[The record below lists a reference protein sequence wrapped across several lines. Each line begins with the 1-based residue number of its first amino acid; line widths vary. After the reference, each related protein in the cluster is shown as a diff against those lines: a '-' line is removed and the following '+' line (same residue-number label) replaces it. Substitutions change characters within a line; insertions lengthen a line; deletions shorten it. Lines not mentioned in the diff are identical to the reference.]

1 VYETGLAFMS
11 AATSPNQ
18 NITLVVFERDLRI
31 ADQKALIE
39 AAKAGPVVA
48 AFCLDAPLKAALG
61 GAQKWWLHQ
70 SLTSLNTALA
80 DYGGRLT
87 LISGNDRAVTLIAF
101 CKANLI
107 SKVSWTGRQG
117 IFNRDSDSVL
127 AEKLK
132 EAGLTASIHTGQLLH
147 DPAAIRTGSG
157 GPFRVYTPFW
167 RVVEPRLETVKPE
180 AAPEKITFA
189 TVNGSEDLA
198 SWGLTPTKPDWSGTL
213 ADAWQ
218 PGETGAHNNLA
229 TFLDGALTGY
239 DEMRNR
245 PDKTGT
251 SRLSAHLA
259 FGEISPAQVV
269 QGALKRRG
277 KVPAGDLETFLKEI
291 VWREFSYHLLHQK
304 PGLATE
310 NFNAAFDRFPW
321 GNDNAALKAW
331 QKGMTGYP
339 IIDAGMRQLYQT
351 GWMHNRVRMIVASFL
366 TKHILLDWRQ
376 GERWF
381 WDTLVDAD
389 PASNAAGWQWV
400 SGSGAD
406 ASPYFRIFNPILQ
419 AEKFD
424 PNGDYVR
431 KYVPELAK
439 MRTPFIHK
447 PWEAPDMELIS
458 AGVRMG
464 STYPRP
470 IVDHGMAR
478 IRALDAYKA
487 LKEQS

>member
-1 VYETGLAFMS
+1 MLDTPAS
-11 AATSPNQ
+11 NQ
-18 NITLVVFERDLRI
+18 NVTLVVFERDLRL
-31 ADQKALIE
+31 ADHKALF
-39 AAKAGPVVA
+39 AAAHEGPLVA
-48 AFCLDAPLKAALG
+48 AFCLDTPLKTELG
-61 GAQKWWLHQ
+61 GAQKWWLHHSLASLHA
-70 SLTSLNTALA
+70 SLT
-80 DYGGRLT
+80 DHGGQLT
-87 LISGNDRAVTLIAF
+87 LLSGNDRAVTLIAF
-101 CKANLI
+101 CKANSI
-107 SKVSWTGRQG
+107 SNVAWTGRQG
-117 IFNRDSDSVL
+117 IFGRDSDAVL
-127 AEKLK
+127 AEKLR
-132 EAGLTASIHTGQLLH
+132 EADLTVSIHPGQLLH
-147 DPAAIRTGSG
+147 EPAAIRTGSG

-167 RVVEPRLETVKPE
+167 RVVEPKLEHVKPE
-180 AAPEKITFA
+180 PAPEKIDFA
-189 TVNGSEDLA
+189 AVQGGENLL

-213 ADAWQ
+213 AAKWQ
-218 PGETGAHNNLA
+218 PGEAGAHHNLA
-229 TFLDGALTGY
+229 EFLDGALTGY
-239 DEMRNR
+239 DEDRNR

-251 SRLSAHLA
+251 SRLSPHLA
-259 FGEISPAQVV
+259 FGEISPHSIV
-269 QGALKRRG
+269 QAALKRRG

-304 PGLATE
+304 PDLGTA
-310 NFNAAFDRFPW
+310 NFNPSFDRFPW
-321 GNDNAALKAW
+321 GTDRAALKAW
-331 QKGMTGYP
+331 QQGKTGYP
-339 IIDAGMRQLYQT
+339 IVDAGMRELYQT

-366 TKHILLDWRQ
+366 TKHILLDWRE

-439 MRTPFIHK
+439 LRAPFIHK

-458 AGVRMG
+458 AGVRIG

-470 IVDHGMAR
+470 IVDHDKAR
-478 IRALDAYKA
+478 VRALDAYKM
-487 LKEQS
+487 LKEPA

>member
-1 VYETGLAFMS
+1 MS
-11 AATSPNQ
+11 AASSSKQ
-18 NITLVVFERDLRI
+18 NATLVVFERDLRI
-31 ADQKALIE
+31 ADQKALLE
-39 AAKAGPVVA
+39 AANTGPIVA
-48 AFCLDAPLKAALG
+48 AYCLDTPLKALLG

-70 SLTSLNTALA
+70 SLASLDAGLEG
-80 DYGGRLT
+80 YGGRLI
-87 LISGNDRAVTLIAF
+87 LLSGNDRAVTLIAF
-101 CKANLI
+101 CKANSILN
-107 SKVSWTGRQG
+107 VSWTSRNDMFSGHQS
-117 IFNRDSDSVL
+117 RDSDSIL
-127 AEKLK
+127 AEKLRD
-132 EAGLTASIHTGQLLH
+132 AGLTVSIYPGQLLH
-147 DPAAIRTGSG
+147 QPAAIRTGSG

-167 RVVEPRLETVKPE
+167 RVVAPSLENVKAD
-180 AAPEKITFA
+180 AAPEKIVFA
-189 TVNGSEDLA
+189 EVPGGETLA
-198 SWGLTPTKPDWSGTL
+198 AWQLMPTKPDWSGTL

-218 PGETGAHNNLA
+218 PGQTGAHHNLA
-229 TFLDGALTGY
+229 AFIEGALTGY
-239 DEMRNR
+239 DEDRNR
-245 PDKTGT
+245 PDKAGT

-269 QGALKRRG
+269 EAALKHRG
-277 KVPAGDLETFLKEI
+277 KVPDNDLETFLKEI
-291 VWREFSYHLLHQK
+291 VWREFSYHLLYQK

-310 NFNAAFDRFPW
+310 NFNASFDRFPW
-321 GNDNAALKAW
+321 GSDNTALKAW
-331 QKGMTGYP
+331 QAGQTGYP
-339 IIDAGMRQLYQT
+339 IVDAGMRQLYQT

-366 TKHILLDWRQ
+366 TKHLLLDWRD

-389 PASNAAGWQWV
+389 AASNAAGWQWV

-424 PNGDYVR
+424 PKGDYVR

-439 MRTPFIHK
+439 MRAPFIHK

-464 STYPRP
+464 NTYPRP
-470 IVDHGMAR
+470 IVDHGKAR

-487 LKEQS
+487 LKDPL

>member
-1 VYETGLAFMS
+1 MS
-11 AATSPNQ
+11 AASSFSQ
-18 NITLVVFERDLRI
+18 NTTLVVFERDLRI
-31 ADQKALIE
+31 ADQNALNE
-39 AAKAGPVVA
+39 AAKAGPLVA

-70 SLTSLNTALA
+70 SLTSLDAALA

-101 CKANLI
+101 CKANSI

-127 AEKLK
+127 ADKLR
-132 EAGLTASIHTGQLLH
+132 EAGLTVSIHAGQLLH
-147 DPAAIRTGSG
+147 EPAAIRTGSG

-167 RVVEPRLETVKPE
+167 RVVEPRLEPVRSE
-180 AAPEKITFA
+180 AAPEKISFGQIT
-189 TVNGSEDLA
+189 GSEDLA

-218 PGETGAHNNLA
+218 PGETGAHHNLSA
-229 TFLDGALTGY
+229 FLDSALTGY
-239 DEMRNR
+239 DEDRNR

-251 SRLSAHLA
+251 SRLSPHLA

-269 QGALKRRG
+269 EAALKRRG

-310 NFNAAFDRFPW
+310 NFNVSFDRFPW
-321 GNDNAALKAW
+321 GTDKIALEAW
-331 QKGMTGYP
+331 QKGQTGYP
-339 IIDAGMRQLYQT
+339 IVDAGMRELYQT

-366 TKHILLDWRQ
+366 TKHLLLDWRD

-431 KYVPELAK
+431 RYVPELAK
-439 MRTPFIHK
+439 MRAPFIHK

-458 AGVRMG
+458 AGVRIG

-470 IVDHGMAR
+470 IVDHGKAR

>member
-1 VYETGLAFMS
+1 MS
-11 AATSPNQ
+11 ANQTSVQ
-18 NITLVVFERDLRI
+18 NSTQNTTLVVFERDLRI
-31 ADQKALIE
+31 ADQKALLE
-39 AAKAGPVVA
+39 AAITGPIVA

-70 SLTSLNTALA
+70 SLASLETGLA
-80 DYGGRLT
+80 DYGGQLT

-101 CKANLI
+101 CKANSI
-107 SKVSWTGRQG
+107 YKVSWTGRQNVLG
-117 IFNRDSDSVL
+117 RDSDSVL
-127 AEKLK
+127 GEKLQ
-132 EAGLTASIHTGQLLH
+132 EAGLSVSIHAGQLLH
-147 DPAAIRTGSG
+147 EPAAIRTGSG

-167 RVVEPRLETVKPE
+167 RVVAPSLENVKPA

-189 TVNGSEDLA
+189 EAAGSENLV
-198 SWGLTPTKPDWSGTL
+198 SWELTPTKPDWSGTL

-239 DEMRNR
+239 DEGRNR

-269 QGALKRRG
+269 EAALKRRG
-277 KVPAGDLETFLKEI
+277 KVPVVDLETFLKEI

-310 NFNAAFDRFPW
+310 NFNVSFDRFPW
-321 GNDNAALKAW
+321 GTDKIALEAW
-331 QKGMTGYP
+331 QKGQTGYP
-339 IIDAGMRQLYQT
+339 IVDAGMRELYQT

-366 TKHILLDWRQ
+366 TKHLLLDWRE

-424 PNGDYVR
+424 PKGDYVR

-439 MRTPFIHK
+439 MRAPFIHK

-458 AGVRMG
+458 AGVRIG

-470 IVDHGMAR
+470 IVDHGKAR
-478 IRALDAYKA
+478 IRALEAYKA